1 MAAGYCWPWSDPRRD
16 GTLVADVLLGSWAR
30 PWNLK
35 GDRSVG
41 GALWASDPAG
51 FDQVGC
57 VYTAQSFEY
66 DWSGV
71 IPGPDLEFRDLRDEA
86 AADERIRNVTS
97 ERLRDA
103 KPEDWIPLED
113 LGWDLDAEGPPENTG
128 SHG

>member
-1 MAAGYCWPWSDPRRD
+1 MAPQREHELP
-16 GTLVADVLLGSWAR
+16 
-30 PWNLK
+30 N
-35 GDRSVG
+35 GDRVIVIDTQS
-41 GALWASDPAG
+41 ASRYLGKMLERFRHGDNEPLIFSDTG
-51 FDQVGC
+51 KPEGVVISFD
-57 VYTAQSFEY
+57 
-66 DWSGV
+66 DW
-71 IPGPDLEFRDLRDEA
+71 LEFRDLRDEA